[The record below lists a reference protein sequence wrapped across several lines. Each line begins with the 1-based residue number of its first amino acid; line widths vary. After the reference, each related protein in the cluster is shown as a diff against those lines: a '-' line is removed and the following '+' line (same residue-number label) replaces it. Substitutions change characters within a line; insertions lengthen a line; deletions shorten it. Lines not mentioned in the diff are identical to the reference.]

1 MSPAAKFH
9 PTTSTGRYKGHKA
22 YGSLSVSEPK
32 WFFDHEIKSK
42 GHISRERC
50 KVTQSSIEELET
62 LLARLL
68 ELPRWTK
75 EKHDLKRNIQEIAS
89 RLEFYHFKSRADF
102 FPLSRLPHIGET
114 AIFAVPK
121 DHKGKLKSFSGKTVK
136 IICIDNAGQYD
147 REMVAYE
154 VHGNQSDHSRL

>member
-1 MSPAAKFH
+1 MSPAAIFS
-9 PTTSTGRYKGHKA
+9 PTTSKRRHKGHKVCR
-22 YGSLSVSEPK
+22 SISVSESK
-32 WFFDHEIKSK
+32 WFFENRNMSK
-42 GHISRERC
+42 GDISRERR
-50 KVTQSSIEELET
+50 KMAHSSIEDLET

-75 EKHDLKRNIQEIAS
+75 EKHNLKRDIQEIAS
-89 RLEFYHFKSRADF
+89 RLELYRFKSRADF
-102 FPLSRLPHIGET
+102 FPLSRLPHIGEA

-154 VHGNQSDHSRL
+154 VHGNQSDH